1 MTRVLRL
8 AIIMLLI
15 SPAPLSWAGELT
27 PQQQKMKECNAEA
40 GAKGYIGD
48 AQQKFMSACL
58 SAKATESKSAPTQD
72 KIKTCGKDASAKG
85 IKGTE
90 RKQFMQAFLSSK

>member
-1 MTRVLRL
+1 MTRALRL
-8 AIIMLLI
+8 VTILLFI
-15 SPAPLSWAGELT
+15 SSASLSPAGELT

-58 SAKATESKSAPTQD
+58 SAKATESHSAPTQD
-72 KIKTCGKDASAKG
+72 KMKACGKDASTKG
-85 IKGTE
+85 LKGSA
-90 RKQFMQAFLSSK
+90 RKQFMQACLSSK